1 MQHGSRFSNFALFLA
16 MIIAIV
22 ASGPAIYG
30 LLTSSVII
38 SNTGSVKTTGVK
50 VYSDSGCTNEVTSI
64 NWDVLEPGSAKD
76 TTVYVKNTGN
86 AAVTLSL
93 GTQNWNPS
101 SASGYMKLTW
111 NYGGQSISPGSNVQ
125 VKLTLTVFANAT
137 GVTSFSFDILI
148 TSSG

>member
-38 SNTGSVKTTGVK
+38 SNTGSVKTIGVK

-64 NWDVLEPGSAKD
+64 NWGVLEPGSAKD

-125 VKLTLTVFANAT
+125 VKLTLTAFANAT